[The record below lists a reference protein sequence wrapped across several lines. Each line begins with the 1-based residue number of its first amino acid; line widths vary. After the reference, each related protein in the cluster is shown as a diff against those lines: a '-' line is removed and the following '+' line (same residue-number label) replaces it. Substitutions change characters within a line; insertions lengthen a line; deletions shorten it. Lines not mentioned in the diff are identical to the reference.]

1 MKNGSICLGSFAN
14 WTLRCFLDPFRYAL
28 FVEGMFTLKL
38 HQFLIFLK
46 LTIANSAK
54 VFISLLFGY
63 IVPIVFE
70 PCQIFYLFFGESL
83 VLVAASGR
91 HELQNGKKISKMSSR
106 ILSLSKALRLPK
118 DNSPL
123 HVSPSVASLNHC
135 IALPERSRLAHKH
148 IPKISKRII
157 VLVFL
162 MLTHLMNPP
171 LISLVMLDW
180 SSISANCMVL
190 LH

>member
-1 MKNGSICLGSFAN
+1 
-14 WTLRCFLDPFRYAL
+14 
-28 FVEGMFTLKL
+28 
-38 HQFLIFLK
+38 
-46 LTIANSAK
+46 
-54 VFISLLFGY
+54 
-63 IVPIVFE
+63 
-70 PCQIFYLFFGESL
+70 
-83 VLVAASGR
+83 
-91 HELQNGKKISKMSSR
+91 MSSR

-123 HVSPSVASLNHC
+123 HVSPSVASLNHR

-180 SSISANCMVL
+180 SSISANCTVL